1 MGYSPYIR
9 QHIAAVA
16 QDCRDGLFSGTN
28 DLVEKLTGQKPL
40 GMMDYATKNKALF
53 LKVGHVA
60 SRHPQSMKIR
70 SRSVYDPARPAQD
83 EGRFT
88 LEHRARIK
96 VWLGHRSEP
105 QIVASLRREHA
116 EQIVLPFDVLRRREK
131 GDE

>member
-1 MGYSPYIR
+1 
-9 QHIAAVA
+9 
-16 QDCRDGLFSGTN
+16 
-28 DLVEKLTGQKPL
+28 
-40 GMMDYATKNKALF
+40 
-53 LKVGHVA
+53 
-60 SRHPQSMKIR
+60 MKIR

-116 EQIVLPFDVLRRREK
+116 GQIGLPFDVLRRRERGADHGERFSLLRWFGHSPEVGRSLCATAGADGAAASSNAPLGNDDPGPP
-131 GDE
+131 GDG